1 MLNYISYNFNL
12 HATGTAKN
20 IIFLLKHMIEHIL
33 ISMLLQ
39 WFDLTSSLELPL
51 NNHLVHLMKVGVFDS
66 LPIRHNSNSLSIM
79 NTKHEGTFHNDPLP

>member
-12 HATGTAKN
+12 HATGTTKS
-20 IIFLLKHMIEHIL
+20 IIFLPKHMIKHIL

-39 WFDLTSSLELPL
+39 LFDLISSPELPL

-66 LPIRHNSNSLSIM
+66 LPIRHNL
-79 NTKHEGTFHNDPLP
+79 